1 MPDAE
6 PASDAAPDRDDDPK
20 RDDDRE
26 RGVTQRS
33 VRIIGPGRAG
43 RSFHDALTTLG
54 WQVELMDRHAPVAD
68 AAVDVD
74 LVLITTPDEA
84 IADVAAKVK
93 PAQAVVAHVAGSLG
107 LEVLATHE
115 RVAAVHPLISLPD
128 AELGSQRLLA
138 NGWFAVAG
146 DPIAAELV
154 DALGGRTVAVADDD
168 RAIYH
173 ATASIA
179 AGHVV
184 AVLGQVERLAASI
197 GVPLEAYLDLT
208 QGALDSARSLG
219 PQLALTGPAA
229 RNDRATIDRH
239 LAALP
244 TDEVATYDAL
254 FREARRLA
262 TGTPTEPPSD

>member
-1 MPDAE
+1 MPAAE
-6 PASDAAPDRDDDPK
+6 PASDATPDRDDDPK
-20 RDDDRE
+20 RDDNWA

-33 VRIIGPGRAG
+33 VRVIGPGRAG

-54 WQVELMDRHAPVAD
+54 WQVELMDRHALVAD
-68 AAVDVD
+68 AAADVD
-74 LVLITTPDEA
+74 LLLITTPDAA
-84 IADVAAKVK
+84 IADVAAEVK

-115 RVAAVHPLISLPD
+115 RVAAIHPLMSLPD
-128 AELGSQRLLA
+128 AELGSQRLRS

-154 DALGGRTVAVADDD
+154 DALGGRTVTVANED
-168 RAIYH
+168 RATYH
-173 ATASIA
+173 AAASIA

-197 GVPLEAYLDLT
+197 GVTLEAYLDLT

-219 PQLALTGPAA
+219 PQAALTGPAA
-229 RNDRATIDRH
+229 RNDRATIARH

-244 TDEVATYDAL
+244 ADEIATYEAL

-262 TGTPTEPPSD
+262 TDTPTEPPSE